1 MNSEDI
7 LKNKTLKLFNKLRQQ
22 GLLLTIDDY
31 GLVLQAL
38 EVGFGGGFDGQ
49 DHEALAKLC
58 CTLWVKSEEEQ
69 KIFNPIFEEVLSDSE
84 HTNNSQASYKIW
96 NDSKINLLFHLS
108 SYGLLTVIILSI
120 LGSIFAIIRGIEIPN
135 IILSIPI
142 QEPPSQ
148 LNITFQKIEQL
159 GTTIPEQ
166 PTPGVIIPTTKSP
179 NKSTPA
185 PTTTST
191 HTILST
197 EFFSQLGLTK
207 EQAEKIGCTQER
219 INQIAQTLKLIKK
232 LELSQTQLQQ
242 YNLNLEP
249 VSDKK
254 SYEIRI
260 SQDRGILQKINTTPE
275 KVRQQGLDPGQIKR
289 LNITDEQIEKVG
301 TIPTLARERGLK
313 PPQAENLTLEGS
325 QVLKLGYTE
334 EELQRL
340 QVNLYNVEKLGDFLN
355 RVRKDNYQPD
365 SVLSP
370 SGIPLEMVKKFR
382 FTKKQKEILNID
394 SLPPNNNQVT
404 GGIITIKDINRR
416 NPEIERIS
424 LFFLIVVS
432 LIIKLI
438 MSRFV
443 KPIIPE
449 TLVHDTHQEPP
460 LFPDV
465 PTLTGNIDKKNQEIK
480 VTGDIS
486 IDKLLPITQR
496 QMQQSLRRL
505 CRRVREGVAD
515 ELDVKATVNEI
526 AVKGILSNLVL
537 KASRVN
543 RAELILL
550 IDREGSMIPFH
561 IASNHLVE
569 IALHSSG
576 FSKNKV
582 KVYYFHN
589 YPNKSELYLNHTNK
603 NDKILLNEIIN
614 NIHPHYTSVLI
625 FSDSGAARKKEKNP
639 LMLRDERN

>member
-1 MNSEDI
+1 
-7 LKNKTLKLFNKLRQQ
+7 
-22 GLLLTIDDY
+22 
-31 GLVLQAL
+31 
-38 EVGFGGGFDGQ
+38 
-49 DHEALAKLC
+49 
-58 CTLWVKSEEEQ
+58 
-69 KIFNPIFEEVLSDSE
+69 
-84 HTNNSQASYKIW
+84 
-96 NDSKINLLFHLS
+96 
-108 SYGLLTVIILSI
+108 
-120 LGSIFAIIRGIEIPN
+120 
-135 IILSIPI
+135 
-142 QEPPSQ
+142 
-148 LNITFQKIEQL
+148 
-159 GTTIPEQ
+159 
-166 PTPGVIIPTTKSP
+166 
-179 NKSTPA
+179 
-185 PTTTST
+185 
-191 HTILST
+191 
-197 EFFSQLGLTK
+197 
-207 EQAEKIGCTQER
+207 
-219 INQIAQTLKLIKK
+219 
-232 LELSQTQLQQ
+232 
-242 YNLNLEP
+242 
-249 VSDKK
+249 
-254 SYEIRI
+254 
-260 SQDRGILQKINTTPE
+260 
-275 KVRQQGLDPGQIKR
+275 
-289 LNITDEQIEKVG
+289 
-301 TIPTLARERGLK
+301 
-313 PPQAENLTLEGS
+313 
-325 QVLKLGYTE
+325 
-334 EELQRL
+334 
-340 QVNLYNVEKLGDFLN
+340 
-355 RVRKDNYQPD
+355 
-365 SVLSP
+365 
-370 SGIPLEMVKKFR
+370 
-382 FTKKQKEILNID
+382 
-394 SLPPNNNQVT
+394 
-404 GGIITIKDINRR
+404 
-416 NPEIERIS
+416 
-424 LFFLIVVS
+424 
-432 LIIKLI
+432 

-625 FSDSGAARKKEKNP
+625 FSDSGAARKKEKKPTDVERREKLTKDFIEQLKSKLNYIVWINP
-639 LMLRDERN
+639 IPKERWKGTSAEFVSQLIPMFEFNHQELEKSMKVLQGKTFY